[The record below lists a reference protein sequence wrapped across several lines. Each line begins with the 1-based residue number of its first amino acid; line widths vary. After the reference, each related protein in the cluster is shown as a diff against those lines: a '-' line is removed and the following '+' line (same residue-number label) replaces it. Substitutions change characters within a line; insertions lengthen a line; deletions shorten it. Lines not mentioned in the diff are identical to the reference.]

1 MRWCGGAAAP
11 SSSTAPQQDVCCGAV
26 RGMALTPTLAVA
38 PGLCSALAPLWP
50 GPTSGQCGQCRAG
63 IKWNEAHYVGLTR
76 GSVQCL
82 LVLSCCGVARCK
94 PGAGWSTGAGPH
106 HFSAELVGAVCTG
119 AGLLALVPVEMVQH
133 RTPECDT
140 RHSTAPA
147 LLCSIYALSRI
158 STLVSVAGQQRSRTG
173 SVGAM
178 NGSRHST

>member
-1 MRWCGGAAAP
+1 MVRWCGGAAAP

-82 LVLSCCGVARCK
+82 LVLSCCGGGMCRAARCWLEH
-94 PGAGWSTGAGPH
+94 WSRP
-106 HFSAELVGAVCTG
+106 
-119 AGLLALVPVEMVQH
+119 
-133 RTPECDT
+133 TPFL
-140 RHSTAPA
+140 R
-147 LLCSIYALSRI
+147 
-158 STLVSVAGQQRSRTG
+158 RTG
-173 SVGAM
+173 WRGVHWSGAAGTGTCGDGPAQ
-178 NGSRHST
+178 NT